1 MLWGLAMST
10 PFDPTGAAATRDEN
24 PGAAPPGNPL
34 SPAPVGRSS
43 QRPSQRPGGPESLVG
58 RTLSGRYFIERVVG
72 EGGMGAVYQA
82 EHTHMHKRLAVKVLH
97 PEMSRLSEVVARFE
111 REAMAAAH
119 IDHPNVAAAT
129 DFGKLDDGSFFLVL
143 EYVEGKSLRQAID
156 EGPMELGRA
165 FHIARQMTA
174 GLARAHALGIVHRDL
189 KPENVMLVR
198 RDDDDDFVKV
208 LDFGIAKVPVGSLVG
223 EHKVPGEALTQVG
236 MVYGTPEYMAPEQA
250 LGQPVDARADLY
262 AFGVMMF
269 EMITGGRPFDHDSK
283 VALLGMHVTAAIPR
297 MSERSPDAD
306 VPPEVEVIVTR
317 LLAKEAAARYGDAK
331 ELIDSL
337 DTVAVLLAERGRIAD
352 PFPSKSR
359 VGSFRVSSAAL
370 EGARTRAAMTGS
382 VARNGGA
389 PQQGIASLVGASL
402 GSVLRSAPPW
412 MSRKLMGGVASALG
426 ITLIVVL
433 SVALGKSMRQAPT
446 ASGSAGPSGNEA
458 ITAPRP
464 GSGDSRTDEVS
475 AAQAKIDKGDY
486 ATVIDSLTAM
496 EPDASDRADLHML
509 LERAYTGVR
518 DTPRAM
524 HEADAWLAADP
535 GAAAD
540 VHLQEDVRNAALVHE
555 GQDDAFMLL
564 ESRMAT
570 RGIDLLYDI
579 GYGASGRM
587 YPQAG
592 ARARK
597 VLDSPEARKQA
608 SPALTVL
615 LSFREARTCEQKH
628 ALLEVVRDSGD
639 ARLLPLLQPY
649 ESARGCGFLGRN
661 DCSPCMH
668 RDHLLD
674 EARQAILAR
683 TKPQP

>member
-1 MLWGLAMST
+1 MLLCLAMSH
-10 PFDPTGAAATRDEN
+10 PSNRAGAMRDERSV
-24 PGAAPPGNPL
+24 PAPPTEDAAGLPLGRGNE
-34 SPAPVGRSS
+34 RS
-43 QRPSQRPGGPESLVG
+43 SQRPGGPESLVG
-58 RTLSGRYFIERVVG
+58 RTLGGRYLIERVVG

-97 PEMSRLSEVVARFE
+97 PEMSRVPEVVSRFE

-143 EYVEGKSLRQAID
+143 EYVEGKSLREAID
-156 EGPMELGRA
+156 DGPMELGRA

-198 RDDDDDFVKV
+198 RDEDDDFVKV
-208 LDFGIAKVPVGSLVG
+208 LDFGIAKVPVGSLMG
-223 EHKVPGEALTQVG
+223 EHEAQGEALTQVG

-269 EMITGGRPFDHDSK
+269 EMITGARPFNHDSK
-283 VALLGMHVTAAIPR
+283 VTLLGMQVTAAIPR

-306 VPPEVEVIVTR
+306 VPPEVEAIVAR
-317 LLAKEAAARYGDAK
+317 LLAKEAGARYGDAK

-337 DTVAVLLAERGRIAD
+337 DTVAILLAGRGRMAD
-352 PFPSKSR
+352 PFAAKSMIGAPR
-359 VGSFRVSSAAL
+359 ASSAAL
-370 EGARTRAAMTGS
+370 GGARLAATGS
-382 VARNGGA
+382 TVKIAA
-389 PQQGIASLVGASL
+389 FPQSGIASLVGASF
-402 GSVLRSAPPW
+402 GSILKSASPW
-412 MSRKLMGGVASALG
+412 MSRKVTVRVASALG
-426 ITLIVVL
+426 IALIVGL
-433 SVALGKSMRQAPT
+433 SVALGRSMRPSPAVTVPMRSGGSESAVTPRSVST
-446 ASGSAGPSGNEA
+446 ASG
-458 ITAPRP
+458 
-464 GSGDSRTDEVS
+464 TDPVAS
-475 AAQAKIDKGDY
+475 AAQARIDRGDY
-486 ATVIDSLTAM
+486 TAVIDELTTV
-496 EPDASDRADLHML
+496 ERDAPDRADVHRL
-509 LERAYTGVR
+509 LERAYTGLR
-518 DTPRAM
+518 NTPGAM
-524 HEADAWLAADP
+524 HEAGAWLTVDP
-535 GAAAD
+535 AAAAD
-540 VHLQEDVRNAALVHE
+540 VHLQEDVRNAALVRE
-555 GQDDAFMLL
+555 GQDDAFTLL

-579 GYGASGRM
+579 GYSVSGRM

-597 VLDSPEARKQA
+597 VLDSPEVRKRA

-615 LSFREARTCEQKH
+615 LAFREAKTCEQKH
-628 ALLEVVRDSGD
+628 ALLEAARDSAD
-639 ARLLPLLQPY
+639 ARLLSQLQPY
-649 ESARGCGFLGRN
+649 ESTRGCGFLGRN

-674 EARQAILAR
+674 DARQAILERA
-683 TKPQP
+683 KVQP